1 MKLVNPIVRSSI
13 MTVGLAACGTA
24 MAQEIPSGATM
35 FTPAAAKWRPAA
47 VPGVET
53 APIYGDQ
60 TKPERYL
67 GLGKFPPN
75 FVLRPHS
82 HPDERHYTVLSGTWY
97 IGFGTTFDESKLIAL
112 PAGSFYTEPAN
123 LPHFVATKAD
133 GAVVQI
139 GGTGPTR
146 QIWVNPADDP
156 SKKK

>member
-1 MKLVNPIVRSSI
+1 MKRTNAILGSAILVA
-13 MTVGLAACGTA
+13 GLAACAGA
-24 MAQEIPSGATM
+24 FAQQIPSGAVM
-35 FTPAAAKWRPAA
+35 FSPAKAAWKPGA
-47 VPGVET
+47 VPGVES

-60 TKPERYL
+60 TKSERYL
-67 GLGKFPPN
+67 VQTKFPAN
-75 FVLRPHS
+75 FKVQPHS

-97 IGFGTTFDESKLIAL
+97 IGFGKTFDESKLIAL

-123 LPHFVATKAD
+123 LPHFVATKGD

-139 GGTGPTR
+139 GGSGPTR